1 MTLSEFYTCLL
12 IPIICL
18 VISFWRLWRPLFLLI
33 ENFMRQRLCVCYSN
47 MLHDPKGLHWENN
60 YIKVKWNEGGWNTIL
75 LHILGHCNMFVSRTG
90 WSMTLKCF
98 SRGIKCAWLKM
109 WLNESRAY
117 LTYCGLNMSHDSLAS
132 IVLPIMDESDMMK
145 FIKCPKLADSH
156 DIDVFLF
163 F

>member
-1 MTLSEFYTCLL
+1 
-12 IPIICL
+12 
-18 VISFWRLWRPLFLLI
+18 
-33 ENFMRQRLCVCYSN
+33 
-47 MLHDPKGLHWENN
+47 MLQ
-60 YIKVKWNEGGWNTIL
+60 
-75 LHILGHCNMFVSRTG
+75 LGYCNMFVSRTG

-109 WLNESRAY
+109 CLNESRAY

-132 IVLPIMDESDMMK
+132 IVLPIMDEWDMMN

-163 F
+163 FSNQCFDWLEMREESSVLILPGPLFGCCKRECPSFLKAYNTGKSMYRGG

>member
-1 MTLSEFYTCLL
+1 MERGRMKYYFATHSSLRF
-12 IPIICL
+12 II
-18 VISFWRLWRPLFLLI
+18 
-33 ENFMRQRLCVCYSN
+33 N
-47 MLHDPKGLHWENN
+47 
-60 YIKVKWNEGGWNTIL
+60 
-75 LHILGHCNMFVSRTG
+75 ILGYCNMFVSR
-90 WSMTLKCF
+90 TLKCF

-132 IVLPIMDESDMMK
+132 IVLPITDEWDMMK

-163 F
+163 FSLIPIFLESMFWLTRNEGRKFGSYFTRSSLWVL